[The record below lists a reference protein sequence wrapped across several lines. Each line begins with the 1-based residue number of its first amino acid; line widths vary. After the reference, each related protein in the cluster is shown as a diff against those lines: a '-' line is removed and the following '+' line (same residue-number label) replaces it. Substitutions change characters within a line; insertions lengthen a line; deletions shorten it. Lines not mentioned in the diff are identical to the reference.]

1 MRKKRVVVA
10 MSGGVDSSV
19 AAAFLKEKGH
29 DVVGVTMKF
38 WGNDNRCCSDD
49 DLKDAR
55 RVARL
60 LGIPHYNVSL
70 QESFKKNVVDYF
82 VSEYRKGRTPNP
94 CAVCN
99 PSIKFGDLL
108 KKADELDAGFLA
120 TGHYAVI
127 GYDPEKKRFLLKR
140 GKERGKDQSYFLAR
154 LSQESLSRTLFPI
167 GNFPKSKIRMLA
179 RRFGLPVANKADSQE
194 VCFIPDGNITGFIQ
208 RRQRTPSPK
217 GPIIDREGKILGFHE
232 GIIGYTIGQRK
243 GLGIAVGRPVYV
255 TKIDADTN
263 TIVIGDESDL
273 YHKRFTAS
281 DPHWIS
287 VTGISK
293 PIRVKVRIR
302 YRHRPAWASVKP
314 IGKQKVQIEFERP
327 QRAITPGQLAVFYD
341 GDIVVGSA
349 WIDEILDE

>member
-1 MRKKRVVVA
+1 MRKERIVVA

-19 AAAFLKEKGH
+19 AAALLKKREYE
-29 DVVGVTMKF
+29 VIGVTMKF
-38 WGNDNRCCSDD
+38 WGKDNRCCSDD

-55 RVARL
+55 SVASR
-60 LGIPHYNVSL
+60 LGIPHYTVSFH
-70 QESFKKNVVDYF
+70 ESFEKNVVDYF
-82 VSEYRKGRTPNP
+82 VSEYTKGRTPNP

-108 KKADELDAGFLA
+108 KKADDLRARFLA

-127 GYDPEKKRFLLKR
+127 GHDAERSRFLLKR
-140 GKERGKDQSYFLAR
+140 GKERSKDQSYFLAR
-154 LSQESLSRTLFPI
+154 LSQEALSRTLFPI
-167 GNFPKSKIRMLA
+167 GNFSKKKIRMLA
-179 RRFGLPVANKADSQE
+179 KEYSLSIANKTESQE
-194 VCFIPDGNITGFIQ
+194 VCFVPDGDVAGFI
-208 RRQRTPSPK
+208 RRRKGTLSPK
-217 GPIIDREGKILGFHE
+217 GPIISREGKTLGFHE

-255 TKIDADTN
+255 TKIDAETHA
-263 TIVIGDESDL
+263 IFVGDKSDL
-273 YHKRFTAS
+273 YHRRFSAS

-287 VTGISK
+287 MTGILK

-302 YRHRPAWASVKP
+302 YKHRPAWASVKP
-314 IGKQKVQIEFERP
+314 IGNKKMEIEFDRP

-349 WIDEILDE
+349 WIDEVVDD